1 MLSEQFEHVPDDED
15 SIEKP
20 FPLPNHFFDINVNVL
35 IIHGFNVCQ
44 VSVTKNVFQCPCTAE
59 LGDTE
64 DGPR

>member
-1 MLSEQFEHVPDDED
+1 MFLMMRTALRNPSHFPITSLILS
-15 SIEKP
+15 
-20 FPLPNHFFDINVNVL
+20 NVNVL
-35 IIHGFNVCQ
+35 IIYGFNVCQ